1 MTERKAFYTSLLV
14 LPVLLSI
21 AGGTIAVEMRYAKQK
36 QMIDL
41 ISSNAQQIAIL
52 KIETAKQSKNK
63 NLLHRLC
70 DDFERMHGWRP
81 SACK

>member
-1 MTERKAFYTSLLV
+1 MTEKKAFYASLLV
-14 LPVLLSI
+14 IPVLLSI
-21 AGGTIAVEMRYAKQK
+21 AGGTVAVEMRYAKQK

-63 NLLHRLC
+63 NLLRRLC

>member
-21 AGGTIAVEMRYAKQK
+21 AGGTVAVEMRYAKQK

-63 NLLHRLC
+63 NLLRRLC
-70 DDFERMHGWRP
+70 DDFKRLHNWRP